1 MIADSKQQLRKENDM
16 NSCCVNPIEVI
27 AEDKHKTDEQCCL
40 VTEVTPAPSRA
51 ECPVSKT
58 LSRKVQRR
66 TLEHLLKPERV
77 GTIEN
82 VQYYYCADPN
92 CKVVYFSNGT
102 VSYFTVNDVS
112 VKVLAKDKGHDV
124 NVCYCF
130 DWTRARIKEE
140 LANTGKST
148 ASLQIAKEVK
158 AGNCACDVKNPKGEC
173 CLGDVNSFV
182 KSLTS
187 NSPASENL

>member
-1 MIADSKQQLRKENDM
+1 M
-16 NSCCVNPIEVI
+16 NSCCVNPIEII

-40 VTEVTPAPSRA
+40 VKDVTPAPAQA
-51 ECPVSKT
+51 ECPVSKS

-66 TLEHLLKPERV
+66 TLEHLLKPEKS
-77 GTIEN
+77 GEIQN
-82 VQYYYCADPN
+82 VQYYYCAAPD
-92 CKVVYFSNGT
+92 CKIVYFSNET
-102 VSYFTVNDVS
+102 VPYFTIDDVS
-112 VKVLAKDKGHDV
+112 VKVSSKDKGDDV

-130 DWTRARIKEE
+130 NWNRARIKEE
-140 LANTGKST
+140 LASTGKST

-158 AGNCACDVKNPKGEC
+158 AGNCACDIKNPKGEC

-187 NSPASENL
+187 PLSA